1 MGDLNEMREDGIE
14 PPEKDIMDVPNGEG
28 SKPLHAWKQP
38 RIYVRKDVV
47 DRLVKLGIPE
57 DPRSI
62 SNAVNSLADM
72 GISLGLAYLPDA
84 TDLVVMEQALTDRTE
99 ELTQVS
105 LDLGRLLV
113 ELGATSEYRTLFYN
127 LKNVVKSQGQKG

>member
-1 MGDLNEMREDGIE
+1 MGDLNETREDGIV
-14 PPEKDIMDVPNGEG
+14 PPEKDILDVPDGKG
-28 SKPLHAWKQP
+28 SKPFHEWNHP

-47 DRLVKLGIPE
+47 ERLVKLGIPN
-57 DPRSI
+57 DPRAI

-84 TDLVVMEQALTDRTE
+84 TDLVAMEQALTDRTE
-99 ELTQVS
+99 ELTQIS

-113 ELGATSEYRTLFYN
+113 ELGATSEYKTLFYN
-127 LKNVVKSQGQKG
+127 FRNIAKSQGQKG